1 MKLVFEKGS
10 QGRRLDL
17 IGEWDVPMV
26 SFKKV
31 KTAPAP
37 YVGK

>member
-26 SFKKV
+26 SFERDH
-31 KTAPAP
+31 
-37 YVGK
+37 